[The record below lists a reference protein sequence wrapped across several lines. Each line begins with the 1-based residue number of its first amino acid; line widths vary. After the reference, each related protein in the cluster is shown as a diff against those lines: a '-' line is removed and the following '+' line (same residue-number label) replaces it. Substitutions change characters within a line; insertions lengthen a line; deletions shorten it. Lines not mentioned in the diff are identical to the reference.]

1 MDEIVR
7 RAIRSSLLL
16 VAACIAFRFLVPDSR
31 TVVAGVILGL
41 IASLMNALLLRRRIH
56 AIDQAMQQDRPKRV
70 SIGLGARLA
79 VVLLVVMIAVKL
91 PEQFSVPATLLSS
104 FYVQFIALV
113 IALVHSVRDSS
124 GKG

>member
-7 RAIRSSLLL
+7 RAMRSSILL
-16 VAACIAFRFLVPDSR
+16 VVACLVIRLAIPDSR
-31 TVVAGVILGL
+31 AVVGGVMLGV
-41 IASLMNALLLRRRIH
+41 IASLMNALLLRRKIH
-56 AIDQAMQQDRPKRV
+56 VLDQVMQQERPRKFG
-70 SIGLGARLA
+70 IGLGARLA
-79 VVLLVVMIAVKL
+79 VVLLAVMIAVKL

-113 IALVHSVRDSS
+113 IAFVHSVRDSS